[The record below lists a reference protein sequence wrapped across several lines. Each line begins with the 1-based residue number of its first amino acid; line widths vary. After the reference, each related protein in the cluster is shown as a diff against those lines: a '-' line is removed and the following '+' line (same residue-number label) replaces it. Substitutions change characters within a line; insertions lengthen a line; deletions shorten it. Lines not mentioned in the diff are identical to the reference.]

1 MLDQQKSGRGPL
13 NPAQPLE
20 PAAPDSSRRET
31 RLPAPVDNT
40 AISAV
45 ARYLRRQ
52 GLPLLVLRSNRQN
65 FLEAFNEADDAQR
78 SVELL
83 VPYLPDFTLEVTTR
97 LARRLPGVRSGL
109 PNRGPLITLT
119 FTVLP
124 TAFGFGRLLLVGLE
138 GTAYV
143 IRDMLRGSV
152 RLGLRSMPLILMV
165 LVFLFFT
172 HDAWGLFG
180 DLSLERLISITGILV
195 IGALIMLHA
204 GLGPDRLRLYHYG
217 LRERHPEESGRDMK
231 AARAEMLIKRVRNLG
246 VAKPFLEANVTP
258 SPRDIETNRLAQF
271 NIAVLLIGRVA
282 AECLAMAVW
291 VVIGFVFLGLATFR
305 GEAQNQFLNGASHP
319 LITVGPVV
327 LSAELLRVSVVLG
340 AIALFYFV
348 AVSLHDDTTRETYIG
363 SVVSEIDVSLALYAF
378 YRGAAAQARKGAILT
393 ANKDKQAEVES
404 LANALSA
411 YVALRSARQA
421 EMQRLADDFYEYM
434 ELRRGQERVP

>member
-1 MLDQQKSGRGPL
+1 MLDQHRSGQGPL
-13 NPAQPLE
+13 KPAQPLE

-31 RLPAPVDNT
+31 RFTAEVDNT
-40 AISAV
+40 ALSAV

-65 FLEAFNEADDAQR
+65 YLEAFNEADDAQR
-78 SVELL
+78 SIELL

-97 LARRLPGVRSGL
+97 LARLPVVRSRLPKR
-109 PNRGPLITLT
+109 RALITLT

-138 GTAYV
+138 GAAYV
-143 IRDMLRGSV
+143 IRDMVRGSA

-204 GLGPDRLRLYHYG
+204 GLGPDRLLLYHYG
-217 LRERHPEESGRDMK
+217 LRERRPEESGRDMK
-231 AARAEMLIKRVRNLG
+231 AARVEELIDRVRNLV

-271 NIAVLLIGRVA
+271 NIAALLIGRVA
-282 AECLAMAVW
+282 AECLAMAGW

-319 LITVGPVV
+319 LITVGPIV

-348 AVSLHDDTTRETYIG
+348 AVSLHDDITREAYIG

-378 YRGAAAQARKGAILT
+378 YRGAAALARKDAISV
-393 ANKDKQAEVES
+393 ANEDKQAEVER

-411 YVALRSARQA
+411 YVTLRSARQA